1 MLETIEKYWKE
12 TEIYMYIWSA
22 LLVVMGILLIVKPDF
37 VMTFISCLIGIVM
50 VVGGIS
56 SIIQFFAIGKD
67 ETGNYP
73 VRKIIIGILLIIIG
87 IYIVA
92 RPQILVS
99 IAGVILAVFLIVYG
113 VYELIWS
120 FQVHFI
126 SGAYRLLCMLAA
138 ICAVV
143 VGVMFLFSPSN
154 GSRILTQFAGI
165 LLLYSAI
172 CSVYFHIVMSKT
184 VNEVKKTAK
193 KAVKQTRKEVEEYL
207 DDADDD
213 FLD

>member
-99 IAGVILAVFLIVYG
+99 IAACPAQPMGDRPRFYACRRNGRNICYIMDMASCGDDF
-113 VYELIWS
+113 
-120 FQVHFI
+120 
-126 SGAYRLLCMLAA
+126 RLDLAA
-138 ICAVV
+138 DRTGPA
-143 VGVMFLFSPSN
+143 
-154 GSRILTQFAGI
+154 A
-165 LLLYSAI
+165 
-172 CSVYFHIVMSKT
+172 
-184 VNEVKKTAK
+184 
-193 KAVKQTRKEVEEYL
+193 
-207 DDADDD
+207 
-213 FLD
+213 

>member
-1 MLETIEKYWKE
+1 MLETIESYWKK

-22 LLVVMGILLIVKPDF
+22 LLVILGILLIAKPDF

-56 SIIQFFAIGKD
+56 SIVQFFIIGKD

-73 VRKIIIGILLIIIG
+73 VRKIIIGILLIVIG

-99 IAGVILAVFLIVYG
+99 IAGVILAIFLIVYG
-113 VYELIWS
+113 IYELIWS

-138 ICAVV
+138 ICAIV
-143 VGVMFLFSPSN
+143 VGVMFLFSPAA
-154 GSRILTQFAGI
+154 GSMILTQFAGV
-165 LLLYSAI
+165 LLLYSAV
-172 CSVYFHIVMSKT
+172 CSVYFHVIMSKT
-184 VNEVKKTAK
+184 VHEVKKTTK
-193 KAVKQTRKEVEEYL
+193 KAVNQYKKQAEEYL
-207 DDADDD
+207 DDDY
-213 FLD
+213 LD